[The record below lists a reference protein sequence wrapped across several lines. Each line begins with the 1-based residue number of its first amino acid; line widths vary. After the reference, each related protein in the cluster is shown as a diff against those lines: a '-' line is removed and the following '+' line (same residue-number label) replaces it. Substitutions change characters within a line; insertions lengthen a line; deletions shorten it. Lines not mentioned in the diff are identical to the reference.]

1 MRKRRITAAVAGLSI
16 CAIYLANASW
26 LAPEPRGVPG
36 VLAHR
41 GVHQTFRREGLDPY
55 KTCTATRIYPPT
67 NPYLENT
74 LPSMRASFAA
84 GATAIEVDVHPTTD
98 GEFAV
103 FHDWTL
109 DCRTNGHGV
118 TREKPMSYLRTLDL
132 GYGYTADG
140 GKTFPFRGKGVGM
153 MKTLDEVIK
162 AFPGRQILINIK
174 SADPTE
180 SERLVAYLKSRGH
193 PTDRRLWVWA
203 ERAAGDRLRG
213 LAPDAFVL
221 NKSRL
226 KSCSYRYLALG
237 WSGYVP
243 DVCRGGAIG
252 VPINL
257 RWAFWGW
264 PNRFLKRMKDAGV
277 LVMLAGP
284 RGGREPLISD
294 ATQLNALPR
303 GFDGLIVTD
312 YIGRIGPEARRRWP
326 ISQTPSAR
334 SPR

>member
-1 MRKRRITAAVAGLSI
+1 MRKRRFFLWTSVLVVGGLS
-16 CAIYLANASW
+16 LANCSW
-26 LAPEPRGVPG
+26 LAPEPHGAPQ

-55 KTCTATRIYPPT
+55 KTCTASRIHPPT

-74 LPSMRASFAA
+74 IPSMRASFAA
-84 GATAIEVDVHPTTD
+84 GASAIEVDVHPTTD
-98 GEFAV
+98 GEFVV

-109 DCRTNGHGV
+109 ECRTNGKGV
-118 TREKPMSYLRTLDL
+118 TREQPMSYLRTLDV

-153 MKTLDEVIK
+153 MKTLDEVLK
-162 AFPGRQILINIK
+162 AFPGRQILINVK

-180 SERLVAYLKSRGH
+180 SERLVAYLNAHGH
-193 PTDRRLWVWA
+193 PIDERLWVWA
-203 ERAAGDRLRG
+203 ARAAGDRLREI
-213 LAPDAFVL
+213 APRAVVM
-221 NKSRL
+221 NRQRI

-237 WSGYVP
+237 WSGHVP
-243 DVCRGGAIG
+243 SSCRHGAIG

-264 PNRFLKRMKDAGV
+264 PDRFLDRMRKAGV

-284 RGGREPLISD
+284 LGGDEPLISEAAHLD
-294 ATQLNALPR
+294 AVPE
-303 GFDGLIVTD
+303 GFGGLIATD
-312 YIGRIGPEARRRWP
+312 YVERIGPEARRRWP
-326 ISQTPSAR
+326 AR
-334 SPR
+334 HPLSLRR